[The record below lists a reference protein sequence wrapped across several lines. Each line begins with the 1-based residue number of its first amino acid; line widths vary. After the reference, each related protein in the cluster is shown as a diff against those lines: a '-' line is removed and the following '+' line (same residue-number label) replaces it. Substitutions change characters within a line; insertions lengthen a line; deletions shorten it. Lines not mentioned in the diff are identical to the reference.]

1 MPIWDDVVTD
11 LDRVV
16 YASYE
21 RPLPVLHR
29 PALLFIDYY
38 NAVFGDHPEPLPEAM
53 ERFPSSCGLAG
64 WEALPHAERLLAA
77 ARGLDVPVFYTTG
90 ETRPE
95 AGRGKVRATKRQSAE
110 PFDGARG
117 SPEWGMQIVESLRPL
132 PGEAV
137 IYKQRASGFF
147 GTPLVSHLVQ
157 LGVDGL
163 IVAGEST
170 SGCVRASVVDAY
182 SYGFPVLLVGEATF
196 DRSQIS
202 HKINLFDLHHKYAW
216 VVGVETAVAAMKG
229 SSTEALDRL
238 GVAGVR

>member
-1 MPIWDDVVTD
+1 MPESHPWDDVITA
-11 LDRVV
+11 LDRTL
-16 YASYE
+16 YASYD
-21 RPLPVLHR
+21 RPLPEPRR

-38 NAVFGDHPEPLPEAM
+38 NAVFGDRPEALPEAT
-53 ERFPSSCGLAG
+53 ERFPSSCGLAA
-64 WEALPHAERLLAA
+64 WEALPSAERLLGA
-77 ARGLDVPVFYTTG
+77 ARRLGVPVFFTTG

-95 AGRGKVRATKRQSAE
+95 AGRGKVRATKRESVNSD
-110 PFDGARG
+110 PVWGAT
-117 SPEWGMQIVESLRPL
+117 IVESLTPQ
-132 PGEAV
+132 PGETV

-182 SYGFPVLLVGEATF
+182 SYGFPVLLVEEATF
-196 DRSQIS
+196 DRSLIS

-216 VVGVETAVAAMKG
+216 VVKEAVALQAMG
-229 SSTEALDRL
+229 APL
-238 GVAGVR
+238 